1 MSYIAYNIKADLTKH
16 SMLNPVRLSAKC
28 YDKHFAIFI
37 LIKISKIFLKK
48 VPEPVLRDSVQTK
61 KTATM
66 ITV

>member
-37 LIKISKIFLKK
+37 LIKNIHSKG
-48 VPEPVLRDSVQTK
+48 R
-61 KTATM
+61 M
-66 ITV
+66 